1 MKSLPSPF
9 IPISPDAHPK
19 PFYFLYD
26 DVSTHLFSYY
36 LYHIDIIRQIIRHFH
51 PNFCRGGGV
60 GDRDVTVQ
68 TVPCTLLHGIR
79 ANEVMVSGHLVSALF
94 RSVLNMRYR
103 RIAPLAEGDP

>member
-1 MKSLPSPF
+1 M
-9 IPISPDAHPK
+9 
-19 PFYFLYD
+19 
-26 DVSTHLFSYY
+26 
-36 LYHIDIIRQIIRHFH
+36 
-51 PNFCRGGGV
+51 

-103 RIAPLAEGDP
+103 RIAPSPKATHEAMADLGISEAELNEAEDVEIE

>member
-1 MKSLPSPF
+1 M
-9 IPISPDAHPK
+9 
-19 PFYFLYD
+19 
-26 DVSTHLFSYY
+26 
-36 LYHIDIIRQIIRHFH
+36 
-51 PNFCRGGGV
+51 

>member
-1 MKSLPSPF
+1 MMMFLRIYFHTIYTILTLYIKLSD
-9 IPISPDAHPK
+9 ISTPT
-19 PFYFLYD
+19 F
-26 DVSTHLFSYY
+26 VE
-36 LYHIDIIRQIIRHFH
+36 
-51 PNFCRGGGV
+51 GGG